1 MGQVSDPDDDLND
14 ELTVEDDD
22 VDIALDGLPDEPL
35 DGEEHRTP
43 DGKPLET
50 DEDRPVDDVVIDLTD
65 WSTLEHDA
73 VTRRLVDES
82 IPHHWDGLKLVVARS
97 DDDRT
102 QAVLDEV
109 GGTGEP
115 LDPDVDQVAYDLTEW
130 DDDRLVA
137 LGETLEDE
145 EIPFDW
151 DGDELFVYA
160 EDEQMVDE
168 LLDKVS
174 HPDELDA
181 EEDDGDGGAE
191 LLGELFVA
199 ADRLQH
205 DPDNHETCVILID
218 LANVVK
224 KASAPYGLAP
234 KEWDRISERV
244 GDLSSLLKELDPD
257 ENSVLA
263 AARDLRDAVRRY
275 V

>member
-1 MGQVSDPDDDLND
+1 MGQVSDPKDDHND
-14 ELTVEDDD
+14 EPDDDD
-22 VDIALDGLPDEPL
+22 VGIAIDGLPDELP

-43 DGKPLET
+43 DGALLET
-50 DEDRPVDDVVIDLTD
+50 DEDRPVDDVEIDLTD

-82 IPHHWDGLKLVVARS
+82 IPHHWDGLRLVIARS
-97 DDDRT
+97 DEDRA

-109 GGTGEP
+109 GGAGEP
-115 LDPDVDQVAYDLTEW
+115 LDPDTDQVAYDLSEW
-130 DDDRLVA
+130 EEDRLVA
-137 LGETLEDE
+137 LGEALEDE

-160 EDEQMVDE
+160 DDEQMVDE
-168 LLDKVS
+168 LLDKVA
-174 HPDELDA
+174 HPDELEA
-181 EEDDGDGGAE
+181 EEDGGDGGAE

-199 ADRLQH
+199 SDRLQH
-205 DPDNHETCVILID
+205 DPDNHEACVILID

-224 KASAPYGLAP
+224 KASAPYGLAT

-244 GDLSSLLKELDPD
+244 ADLSSRLKETDPD
-257 ENSVLA
+257 EDAVLA
-263 AARDLRDAVRRY
+263 AARDLRDAVRPY